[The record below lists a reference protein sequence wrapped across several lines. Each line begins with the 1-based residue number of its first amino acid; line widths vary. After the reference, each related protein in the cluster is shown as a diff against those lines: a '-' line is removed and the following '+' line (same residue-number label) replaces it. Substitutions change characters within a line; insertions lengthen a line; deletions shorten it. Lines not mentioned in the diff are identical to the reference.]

1 MAYSRVQQRA
11 LTNAMLMGLP
21 VKDLKNPDYSED
33 VMLDIIECLEIGV
46 DPVFCK
52 CGKFNKAQRREII
65 YGLDGA
71 VDVNAYANPDFNA
84 DQMYEI
90 RAGLEYGMDVSSYA
104 KPELSPRQMA
114 EIRESMVNVDVLDYD
129 WFEGGVGVE
138 ELEKGLM
145 TGLDVI
151 WYSDCFF
158 TPEQC
163 WEIRVGLREGLDV
176 SWYAYTDFS
185 DSQMRE
191 VRHGLEAGIDVSL
204 YAYVDYDDLLMCE
217 IKRGLIQGFDMR
229 SVLSEFTV
237 INCENVRHA
246 REGLTI
252 DNHDR
257 VLPMKLC

>member
-1 MAYSRVQQRA
+1 MAYSKVQQRA

-21 VKDLKNPDYSED
+21 VKKLSNPDYSED
-33 VMLDIIECLEIGV
+33 VMLDIIECLEMGV
-46 DPVFCK
+46 DPIFCT

-71 VDVNAYANPDFNA
+71 IDVTAYAKPEFTA
-84 DQMYEI
+84 EQMYEI
-90 RAGLEYGMDVSSYA
+90 RVGLEYGMDVSSFA
-104 KPELSPRQMA
+104 KPELSPRQMG
-114 EIRESMVNVDVLDYD
+114 EIRESMVTVDVLDYP
-129 WFEGGVGVE
+129 WFEGGIHVE

-158 TPEQC
+158 SASQS
-163 WEIRVGLREGLDV
+163 WEIRVGLLEGLDV

-185 DSQMRE
+185 DGQMRE
-191 VRHGLEAGIDVSL
+191 VRHGLEAGVDVSL
-204 YAYVDYDDLLMCE
+204 YAYVDYDELLMRE
-217 IKRGLIQGFDMR
+217 IKRGLIQGFDMQE
-229 SVLSEFTV
+229 VLSEFAYLT
-237 INCENVRHA
+237 CENVRHA

>member
-11 LTNAMLMGLP
+11 LTNAMLKGLP
-21 VKDLKNPDYSED
+21 VKKLSNPDYSED

-46 DPVFCK
+46 DPVFCT
-52 CGKFNKAQRREII
+52 CGKFNRSQRREII

-71 VDVNAYANPDFNA
+71 VDVNAYANPDFTA
-84 DQMYEI
+84 EQMREI
-90 RAGLEYGMDVSSYA
+90 RVGLEYGMNVSSYA
-104 KPELSPRQMA
+104 KPEYSPREMA
-114 EIRESMVNVDVLDYD
+114 EIRESMITVNVCDYP
-129 WFEGGVGVE
+129 WFEGGISTL

-145 TGLDVI
+145 TGLDVA
-151 WYSDCFF
+151 WYSDYFF
-158 TPEQC
+158 LPEQC
-163 WEIRVGLREGLDV
+163 WEIRVGLLEGLDV

-191 VRHGLEAGIDVSL
+191 VRHGLEAGVDVSL
-204 YAYVDYDDLLMCE
+204 YAFVDYEDSLMRE
-217 IKRGLIQGFDMR
+217 IKRGLIQGFDMA
-229 SVLSEFTV
+229 SVLSQFSYIT
-237 INCENVRHA
+237 CENVRHA